1 MSNESSIDKIGDIEV
16 PLALKQRWDE
26 LVSSNKALKA
36 AVVEAK
42 AAAATVAPELTAAK
56 ARIAELE
63 GTMTKAEHARAMAA
77 DGVQVD
83 DDLYEYLQ
91 YQYGKHAPAEG
102 EEKPDFMGWYATA
115 KESNGVLRAAIAA
128 GGKPA
133 AAAEAAAQVAKPAP
147 AKTLPP
153 KVPTAGAAT
162 FDADNIASLGNDPAA
177 WKANKANVRRALFG
191 Q

>member
-1 MSNESSIDKIGDIEV
+1 MSSEPTLDKIGDIDV

-26 LVSSNKALKA
+26 LVSRNKALKA

-91 YQYGKHAPAEG
+91 YQYGKHTPAEG
-102 EEKPDFMGWYATA
+102 EDKPDFMAWYATA
-115 KESNGVLRAAIAA
+115 KESNGVLRAAVAA

-133 AAAEAAAQVAKPAP
+133 TAPTAAQAPKPAP

-153 KVPTAGAAT
+153 KLPTAAAAT

>member
-133 AAAEAAAQVAKPAP
+133 AATEAAAPVAKPAP